1 MMFLKAFIVGG
12 LICVIG
18 QLLIDLTKLTPAK
31 ILVLFVCVGVLLGG
45 LGIYQHLIDFA
56 GAGATV
62 PLTGFGASLAKGVKE
77 AIQKDGFLGVV
88 AGPLQA
94 CAVGVTVAML
104 SALAVA
110 LICRPK
116 DKGWVNVKRRQQ
128 PPFSYLYFKLPLK
141 IQAYTNFQNHFL

>member
-1 MMFLKAFIVGG
+1 MNIYIKMAKIIYGDIKMMFLKAFIVGG

-31 ILVLFVCVGVLLGG
+31 ILVLFVCIGVLLGG

-77 AIQKDGFLGVV
+77 AIQKDGFMGVV
-88 AGPLQA
+88 AGGRTSSVCSRNYRCNAQ
-94 CAVGVTVAML
+94 
-104 SALAVA
+104 
-110 LICRPK
+110 RPY
-116 DKGWVNVKRRQQ
+116 G
-128 PPFSYLYFKLPLK
+128 STYLP
-141 IQAYTNFQNHFL
+141 T